1 MKILII
7 FILSLLL
14 AAGVPSL
21 AMAVGAGRGIGTA
34 QSRHN
39 FSHESWLPVYK
50 ICIVC
55 HIPHKRT
62 KKTTK
67 GLPWDLEVNSTRYTM
82 YDAVWSSSLT
92 GLRDPELIS
101 SVTKQLGSPP
111 DGISKLCL
119 SCHNSVIAMEVFI
132 LHHFISREYDLTKTK
147 LNDPNT
153 TKMGLSGP
161 ISEVLEFGKIQC
173 SSCHDVHDEETVPD
187 TKLLRKAKNDLC
199 FTCHDK

>member
-34 QSRHN
+34 QSPHN

-55 HIPHKRT
+55 HIPHKRK
-62 KKTTK
+62 KKTIK
-67 GLPWDLEVNSTRYTM
+67 GLPWDLEVKTSRYTL
-82 YDAVWSSSLT
+82 YDAAWSSSLT
-92 GLRDPELIS
+92 GIRELELVSII
-101 SVTKQLGSPP
+101 TRKRGNLP

-119 SCHNSVIAMEVFI
+119 GCHNGIIAPEVFK
-132 LHHFISREYDLTKTK
+132 LHHFISREFDLTKST
-147 LNDPNT
+147 LNNPNT
-153 TKMGLSGP
+153 TKMGLSGL
-161 ISEVLEFGKIQC
+161 ISEVLEFGKVQC
-173 SSCHDVHDEETVPD
+173 SSCHDVHDEETVPN
-187 TKLLRKAKNDLC
+187 TELLRKKKDVLC
-199 FTCHDK
+199 ITCHKK